1 MLSYSYDEIKRISR
15 FAEGAG
21 AFEWLHN
28 KQRLNSQPLA
38 EIFVGYAAENP
49 DFCGRREADG

>member
-1 MLSYSYDEIKRISR
+1 MVKTV
-15 FAEGAG
+15 A
-21 AFEWLHN
+21 LHN